1 MIDFFFYVDQLIQG
15 KSLLALPLAFVSGIL
30 LSLTP
35 CSYPLIPI
43 ILGIAEVN
51 EQTSRRRAM
60 IISLIFVGG
69 LVAVYM
75 ALGLMSAL
83 FGVLFGSLAKH
94 WMVQALL
101 GLLLIALGLVMFDL
115 FHLNVNLQFNINTRK
130 YGVFGVFLLGVLSGV
145 SVTGCMLPVFGSIL
159 LVIAQRQDALFG
171 VLTLAAFSLGMG
183 SVYFLFA
190 VFGRQFFV
198 RLEKKPGLM
207 LWIKRILG
215 GVIILLG
222 LYFLKT
228 AFSGV

>member
-15 KSLLALPLAFVSGIL
+15 KSFLAMPLAFVSGIL

-35 CSYPLIPI
+35 CSYPLVPI

-60 IISLIFVGG
+60 MISLIFVGG

-75 ALGLMSAL
+75 TLGLMSAL
-83 FGVLFGSLAKH
+83 FGVLFGSLARH
-94 WMVQALL
+94 WLVQLL
-101 GLLLIALGLVMFDL
+101 MGIILIVMGLVMFDL
-115 FHLNVNLQFNINTRK
+115 IHLNVNLQFNVNTRK
-130 YGVFGVFLLGVLSGV
+130 YGIFGVFLLGVLSGI

-159 LVIAQRQDALFG
+159 LVIAQRQDVLFG
-171 VLTLAAFSLGMG
+171 ILMLAAFSLGMG

-190 VFGRQFFV
+190 VFGRQLFA
-198 RLEKKPGLM
+198 RLDRNPVVL
-207 LWIKRILG
+207 LWTKRALGASILF
-215 GVIILLG
+215 IG

-228 AFSGV
+228 AFFGV